1 LSSYHRF
8 AGVLILLGGILG
20 LMIAAI
26 SLTMVPFMSGILGDG
41 YGVMWQYGG
50 IMMGRYGLFG
60 YPQFGLAIM
69 PSVMAIWSF
78 LGLVGAL
85 LSITCGLKL
94 RRGCTRNVI
103 FIGAIGGVLLLLSF
117 SWLPGLMVLAGSVP
131 VYFE

>member
-8 AGVLILLGGILG
+8 TGVLILLGGILG
-20 LMIAAI
+20 LVIAMI
-26 SLTMVPFMSGILGDG
+26 SLTLAPYMATVLGYG

-50 IMMGRYGLFG
+50 IMMGGYGLFG
-60 YPQFGLAIM
+60 YPQFGLAMM
-69 PSVMAIWSF
+69 PSVMIMWSF

-94 RRGCTRNVI
+94 RRGCTGNVI

-117 SWLPGLMVLAGSVP
+117 SWLPGLMVLAGALSI
-131 VYFE
+131 YFE